1 MTKQEAVIILKCIKA
16 ENLNLDNVYI
26 KDRYDALTIAIE
38 MLEKKLTEP
47 WCEGCKEHDKEHHC
61 CHRYSNVI
69 RQTLNDNI
77 NAVLEDIK
85 EELND
90 PYRPINSEETTMAYV
105 RGLND
110 GLAVARSIID
120 EHISGKEEE

>member
-1 MTKQEAVIILKCIKA
+1 MTKQEAIIILKCIKA

-26 KDRYDALTIAIE
+26 KDRYDALNVAIE
-38 MLEKKLTEP
+38 MLEKKVSEP

-69 RQTLNDNI
+69 RQTLDDNI

-85 EELND
+85 EEFQELVD
-90 PYRPINSEETTMAYV
+90 YYV
-105 RGLND
+105 EVQD
-110 GLAVARSIID
+110 GFAELAVKNCIELID
-120 EHISGKEEE
+120 RHMGGGEKNDTNRG